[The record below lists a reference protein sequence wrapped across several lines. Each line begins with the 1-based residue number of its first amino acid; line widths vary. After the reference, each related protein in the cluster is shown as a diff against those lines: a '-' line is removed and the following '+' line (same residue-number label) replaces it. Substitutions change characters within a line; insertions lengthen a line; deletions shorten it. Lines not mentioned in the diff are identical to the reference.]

1 MEAEFVSKNRSIN
14 VLRTYRR
21 HASADV
27 GVDGVG
33 TAVVEGD
40 HVGVYQI
47 TLLVRVDLIRHNIQ
61 YIAPLVNAIDV
72 HKA

>member
-1 MEAEFVSKNRSIN
+1 MS
-14 VLRTYRR
+14 RTHRQDELT
-21 HASADV
+21 DV
-27 GVDGVG
+27 EVGGVG
-33 TAVVEGD
+33 TTVVEGD